1 MKVPRHHHI
10 GTGFCDPA
18 DQVGESDPGA
28 GGRAIII
35 SAPGSAIRPI
45 RSASQTLVRVAGPS
59 SYRHRADVTIVKPFE
74 RGERGSYDV
83 VPVLVEHADVT
94 IVKPFE
100 RGERGSYDVVP
111 VLVEHADVTI
121 VKAMPAEWRWPV

>member
-1 MKVPRHHHI
+1 M
-10 GTGFCDPA
+10 
-18 DQVGESDPGA
+18 
-28 GGRAIII
+28 
-35 SAPGSAIRPI
+35 
-45 RSASQTLVRVAGPS
+45 
-59 SYRHRADVTIVKPFE
+59 TIVKPFE